1 VSTLL
6 ACSTLRAH
14 AGALLPS
21 PSVLCFPPVLIPF
34 FAYFLA
40 DGLDLSGIVAIL
52 FAGITMAR
60 YVRPNLSQ
68 KAQDATLYFFKLL
81 AHISETFVFIY
92 MGVSM
97 FLVQATFSVSFIAV
111 ALVVVLGSRAG
122 NVYPLGWLVNKF
134 RRLDRQISMKELH
147 MMFFSGLRGAIAFAL
162 SLQAYKTDIEGDA
175 GDLMFTTTGIIV
187 LVTSIFIGGGTS
199 KMLQIL
205 NLLGDEYEAL
215 DDEDHLREEEMKE
228 QRAMEVP
235 YQMLSLLPRKLQI
248 KAKMERG
255 VTQVKKVF
263 RFRTWDAILH
273 GLVGVDKPSTDPK
286 TSQFDDSLE
295 LDTGAPSTSIEM
307 IESPTGAGHSS
318 FLMTATSRSS
328 GSEEDK
334 EEGKPASGESD
345 EVRMEPVPSSDT
357 ETAFNNGL
365 ERGKGDS
372 EGDDGRNDTGPA
384 TAKKD

>member
-1 VSTLL
+1 
-6 ACSTLRAH
+6 
-14 AGALLPS
+14 
-21 PSVLCFPPVLIPF
+21 
-34 FAYFLA
+34 
-40 DGLDLSGIVAIL
+40 
-52 FAGITMAR
+52 M
-60 YVRPNLSQ
+60 
-68 KAQDATLYFFKLL
+68 
-81 AHISETFVFIY
+81 
-92 MGVSM
+92 
-97 FLVQATFSVSFIAV
+97 
-111 ALVVVLGSRAG
+111 
-122 NVYPLGWLVNKF
+122 
-134 RRLDRQISMKELH
+134 
-147 MMFFSGLRGAIAFAL
+147 FAL
-162 SLQAYKTDIEGDA
+162 HPGTTQGDA

-187 LVTSIFIGGGTS
+187 LVSRPALSDRTCGWQARVAESDS
-199 KMLQIL
+199 LVVVA
-205 NLLGDEYEAL
+205 AL